1 MVPCI
6 LDSYLPSSLIDE
18 VDVLTS
24 ELVLCDFVVCLDTKG
39 AHFDL
44 GGGVEEEDGLGPIHQ
59 EERCVSGGPTCTPSV
74 KVVNDTSTCTTTRAA
89 RCGSMIGGDKSSSC
103 SAQACKVDTRI
114 FMWFRLPECNTLR
127 PQCGCYIA
135 MCVLQARVELA

>member
-44 GGGVEEEDGLGPIHQ
+44 GGGVE

>member
-1 MVPCI
+1 MIASECLMVPCI

-44 GGGVEEEDGLGPIHQ
+44 GEGWRRRMVSAPYTKKKGVSLVDQLAHQ
-59 EERCVSGGPTCTPSV
+59 VSKWLMTLPLVPLLEQP
-74 KVVNDTSTCTTTRAA
+74 VVVR
-89 RCGSMIGGDKSSSC
+89 
-103 SAQACKVDTRI
+103 
-114 FMWFRLPECNTLR
+114 
-127 PQCGCYIA
+127 
-135 MCVLQARVELA
+135 